1 MPFVKNSNNGL
12 SKCIK
17 DHRKL
22 LSMPLDSEPYL
33 SDIGKRFTTHK
44 FLANCAQAVF
54 RRQVEFLSR
63 VLLEKNNKNTNEIK
77 ILDWGCGKGQISYL
91 LKKQGF
97 SVTSCDRNIASDDS
111 AFGQVTPIIDDHKI
125 DVIPLND
132 PIALPFGEGEIDC
145 VVSFGVLEHVP
156 HDLESLKEI
165 HRVLKTGGLLYIS
178 FLPNALSWTQ
188 AFAHLGGDHYH
199 DRLYWKK
206 DVQALAAA
214 SQFQVESV
222 WLGQLFPKNSVPFK
236 FDALLEPIDRSLC
249 RYTPL
254 KYFATNLEAILVA
267 L

>member
-1 MPFVKNSNNGL
+1 MSFVSNSNNGF
-12 SKCIK
+12 SRTIK
-17 DHRKL
+17 KHRKI
-22 LSMPLDSEPYL
+22 LSMPLEADPYL
-33 SDIGKRFTTHK
+33 SGIGKRFATHK
-44 FLANCAQAVF
+44 FLANCTQAVF

-63 VLLEKNNKNTNEIK
+63 VLLEKNKKKANEIT

-91 LKKQGF
+91 LKGKGF

-132 PIALPFGEGEIDC
+132 PIELPFREGELDC

-156 HDLESLKEI
+156 HDLQSLKEI
-165 HRVLKTGGLLYIS
+165 HRVLKAGGLLYIS

-236 FDALLEPIDRSLC
+236 FDTLLEPLDRILC
-249 RYTPL
+249 RYTAL
-254 KYFATNLEAILVA
+254 KYFATNLEAVLVA
-267 L
+267 I